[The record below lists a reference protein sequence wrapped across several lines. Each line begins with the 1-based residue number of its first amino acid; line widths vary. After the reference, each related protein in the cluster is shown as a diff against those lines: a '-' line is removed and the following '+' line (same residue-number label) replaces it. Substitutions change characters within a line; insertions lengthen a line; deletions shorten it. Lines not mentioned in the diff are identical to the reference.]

1 MEREGVRGGGWIAN
15 TMCFQEFFTLRPS
28 LQWLGLGVPG
38 LLLWREPSW
47 TGCQVACCSYLAT
60 CKYVWYIDDVCTH
73 CMLNSKWTEQA
84 WEPWSSSLSL
94 VTLPSTLAGR
104 RSSMSQ
110 GEPFQNHFFLT
121 TFERVSS
128 LVWVVLWFLLV
139 ADSPDT
145 VGVQILVF
153 FLLRSQVFSTGI
165 YLLRRR
171 NTSWSP

>member
-1 MEREGVRGGGWIAN
+1 MLAIWFDEFLQKIVSYFILLTMLGQIRKKHINGNGKGRRARGGIAN

-38 LLLWREPSW
+38 LLLLREPSW
-47 TGCQVACCSYLAT
+47 TGCQVGCSYLAT

-110 GEPFQNHFFLT
+110 GKPFQNHFHFGN
-121 TFERVSS
+121 
-128 LVWVVLWFLLV
+128 LWK
-139 ADSPDT
+139 
-145 VGVQILVF
+145 GQ
-153 FLLRSQVFSTGI
+153 
-165 YLLRRR
+165 
-171 NTSWSP
+171 